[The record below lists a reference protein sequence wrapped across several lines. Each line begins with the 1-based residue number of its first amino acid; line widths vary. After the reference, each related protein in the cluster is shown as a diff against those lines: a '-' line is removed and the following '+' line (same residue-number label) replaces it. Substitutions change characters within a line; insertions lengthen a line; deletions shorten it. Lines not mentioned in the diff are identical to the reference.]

1 MNREKELIE
10 RLFKNMSEVNDK
22 IEKKTNEINEKKEEL
37 TQLKEQRIGLGIE
50 RGKQII
56 DKMQKESVKENPC
69 PETKAEKMADLEAR
83 LYENTLVKRAKKV
96 PSGEE
101 LDTLQEKFETN
112 LDDKKEDLLKRKNR
126 ILQRL
131 QVEKGLLDENDTYP
145 VKVETKDGEY
155 EMVNHPQ
162 HYNNYDV
169 EVVDMMERIWG
180 TKATMEWCKMTAYKY
195 RMRMG
200 TKPGKDETKESMKAK
215 LLEDFEKE
223 QWYLDKAAELK
234 EKLFDQSI
242 DMNQ

>member
-1 MNREKELIE
+1 MDEKELIG
-10 RLFKNMSEVNDK
+10 RL
-22 IEKKTNEINEKKEEL
+22 TN
-37 TQLKEQRIGLGIE
+37 GIQ
-50 RGKQII
+50 RGKQITQI
-56 DKMQKESVKENPC
+56 LEKKQDKPCSVVEKIMEKRDKRM
-69 PETKAEKMADLEAR
+69 ETILEDPRTQTKSEKMADLEAR
-83 LYENTLVKRAKKV
+83 LYENTLVKKNKRV
-96 PSGEE
+96 PSEQE
-101 LDTLQEKFETN
+101 LDTLQEKFETK
-112 LDDKKEDLLKRKNR
+112 LDEKKEDLLKRKNR

-131 QVEKGLLDENDTYP
+131 QVEKGFLDGNETYP
-145 VKVETKDGEY
+145 VKVEKEPGKIPYQEKEY

-223 QWYLDKAAELK
+223 QWYLDKADELK
-234 EKLFDQSI
+234 SKLFDISI